1 MVLAELEIYHSRPIA
16 PTRRVALGRR
26 ALPVHPA
33 PGFGGVLLG
42 GIVAHAAPA
51 IDPDLLPDLNRLIVQ
66 LEEGRRIP
74 QPRLRYRYQTDVVGL
89 TRSTHRLVGD
99 GDRTEFELDDRGAP
113 AQYVLGAV
121 YAAGEMDPV
130 ERRSVMAAIRKGL
143 RWYGD
148 VGPAL
153 IAHLSGAEGA
163 RSWTPAA
170 FEDPTGWALE
180 LLGFAAAGAGPGPGR
195 TPPDRADVQRRF
207 RALLRQA
214 HPDHGAD
221 ADGAAQRIAD
231 LAEARRILLA

>member
-1 MVLAELEIYHSRPIA
+1 MVLAELEIFHSRPIA

-26 ALPVHPA
+26 ALPMHPA

-42 GIVAHAAPA
+42 GIAAHAAVEL
-51 IDPDLLPDLNRLIVQ
+51 DPDLLPDLNRLIVQ

-74 QPRLRYRYQTDVVGL
+74 QPRLRYRYQTDQIGL

-99 GDRTEFELDDRGAP
+99 GERMDFEFDDRGAP

-121 YAAGEMDPV
+121 YAAGELDPV
-130 ERRSVMAAIRKGL
+130 ERRSVMGAIRKGL

-148 VGPAL
+148 IGPAL
-153 IAHLSGAEGA
+153 IAHLSGTQGA
-163 RSWTPAA
+163 RSLSPAA
-170 FEDPTGWALE
+170 FEDPVRWALD
-180 LLGFAAAGAGPGPGR
+180 LLGFTAASDPGPFR
-195 TPPDRADVQRRF
+195 PDRSDVQRRF
-207 RALLRQA
+207 RQLLRQA

-221 ADGAAQRIAD
+221 SDGAAQRIAD